1 VRTTPR
7 LRLAVACAALALA
20 GCAVRLKRGTAERPA
35 ITSFEI
41 DGTHAVSAGDLVKR
55 LATEPSDRFFWRFFW
70 RETRY
75 YDEDA
80 FANDKRRILRYYQ
93 SIGYYGAK
101 VTAADVLPDGDGF
114 VKVRVRVE
122 EGAPTRVVDLV
133 VDGLDAAPEAKSK
146 AGKLPLRVGDVFT
159 EAAYDATRAALLA
172 ALTSTGWAK
181 AEVAQSAQVDPLLA
195 EARVRYTV
203 QPNERYRFGNV
214 FVAGAAAVP
223 RGRIREEAEQVVKP
237 GDVYDATDLGKAQG
251 RVYDLGVFGGVR
263 VSPGPADEGKKT
275 LPVVVAVREAPFRTV
290 RAGPGITVQYTRQEL
305 DLMAGWAHR
314 NWLGGLRKL
323 QLDARIGYA
332 WLPRIINPTKSNF
345 VGLAT
350 ADFTQPDIVGRR
362 VDLNVRAELERGLE
376 PAYDFFAE
384 RLRVGLPTHFYGR
397 LVSFTPSVNLELYQ
411 LSAGL
416 RQAGVGTGPAPGT
429 PPPLNLATCPG
440 HNPNLC
446 LLSYFEQRLALDLRD
461 DPITTHR
468 GFYFA
473 VSLQEGFSAFG
484 NGSSYLRLLP
494 EARAFASLP
503 DGFVLA
509 GRLRLGLVNVLK
521 GSSDVPIVAKFTSGG
536 PNFMRAYYTRDL
548 SPVFPFV
555 QNGTLTY
562 LAVGGNGLIDGSAEL
577 RFPLS
582 GSLSGALF
590 LDFGDVRLSAAESLD
605 LRNLQYG
612 AGVGLRYNT
621 LFGPVRVDLA
631 SRLPTARGQDRWP
644 GVQVVQITDV
654 GGVSATGAV
663 HHPPIVSVHLS
674 IGEAF

>member
-1 VRTTPR
+1 VRTSPR
-7 LRLAVACAALALA
+7 LRLALACAALAFA

-35 ITSFEI
+35 ITSFQI
-41 DGTHAVSAGDLVKR
+41 AGTHAVSAGDLAKR
-55 LATEPSDRFFWRFFW
+55 LATEPSDGFFWHFFW

-75 YDEDA
+75 FDEDA

-101 VTAADVLPDGDGF
+101 IAAADVVPDGDGF
-114 VKVRVRVE
+114 VKVRVRVD

-133 VDGLDAAPEAKSK
+133 VDGLDAAPEAKRK
-146 AGKLPLRVGDVFT
+146 AGTLPLRVGDIFT

-181 AEVAQSAQVDPLLA
+181 ADVAQSAQVDPLLA

-203 QPNERYRFGNV
+203 QPNERYHFGNV

-237 GDVYDATDLGKAQG
+237 GEVFDATDLGKAQG

-263 VSPGPADEGKKT
+263 VSPGPADDARHT

-290 RAGPGITVQYTRQEL
+290 RAGPGLTIQNTRQEL
-305 DLMAGWAHR
+305 DAMVGWAHR

-323 QLDARIGYA
+323 QLDARVGYA
-332 WLPRIINPTKSNF
+332 WIPRIINPTKSGF

-362 VDLNVRAELERGLE
+362 VDFNVRAELERGLE

-416 RQAGVGTGPAPGT
+416 RQAVEPTPGT
-429 PPPLNLATCPG
+429 PAQPPPPLVLATCPG
-440 HNPNLC
+440 HNPDLC

-473 VSLQEGFSAFG
+473 VSLQEGFSVFG

-503 DGFVLA
+503 AGFVLA
-509 GRLRLGLVNVLK
+509 SRLRLGLVNVLK

-536 PNFMRAYYTRDL
+536 PNFMRGYYTRDL
-548 SPVFPFV
+548 SPVYFDP
-555 QNGTLTY
+555 NTNTY
-562 LAVGGNGLIDGSAEL
+562 LAVGGNGLIDGSFEL
-577 RFPLS
+577 RVP
-582 GSLSGALF
+582 LSGALTGAVF

-605 LRNLQYG
+605 VRRLQYA
-612 AGVGLRYNT
+612 AGLGLRYNT
-621 LFGPVRVDLA
+621 LFGPVRVDTA
-631 SRLPTARGQDRWP
+631 IRLPTGGGDPWP
-644 GVQVVQITDV
+644 GVQVVDITRAGSVTDH
-654 GGVSATGAV
+654 GTLHS
-663 HHPPIVSVHLS
+663 PPYVSVHLS